1 LVIIQVMEYLQETE
15 INALLRMAYDRNRE
29 HHLALLVMY
38 ATGTRVSQC
47 LRLRGIDVF
56 ADPVTGEFKVR
67 LPKAKR
73 GTSRTY
79 AILKSA
85 DPARDMSPLID
96 LALRRGTSK
105 LFGGLTR
112 HYLHVVIKRYA
123 RLAGL
128 HEDMVHCHTVRHSTA
143 MRIWEKTQR
152 PGAITGY
159 LCHTDTASVYP
170 YLRENDANIGQ
181 QAMAAVLS
189 MK

>member
-1 LVIIQVMEYLQETE
+1 MEYLLETE
-15 INALLRMAYDRNRE
+15 INALLKMAYDRNRE

-56 ADPVTGEFKVR
+56 ADPVTSEFKVR

-159 LCHTDTASVYP
+159 LCHTDQTSVYP
-170 YLRENDANIGQ
+170 YLREHDASLGEDV
-181 QAMAAVLS
+181 MAAVLTR
-189 MK
+189 